1 MSVEEI
7 LNSNLPDSQKIVQ
20 LRRLVEPN
28 HDYKV
33 SGSYLGIIDLIQIE
47 RLLCTETETETD
59 TGDNGIDKLFKSVQ
73 HHVSNSSDYVT
84 RYIRLWHHDL
94 LSDYQYLVQ
103 EEGNHVIELINKK
116 ILIHKACSVDELSI
130 SIVQKIVYL
139 LVISPYDFRRLP
151 VMNYITNAN
160 MALTPAVENAFRL
173 VNDNRLVPIEAFNQF
188 LALVDG
194 LYKLLFRKL
203 DQTQLLANLL
213 ENNIV
218 TLTKYYSSIQI
229 DQIYSI
235 FGLSPASVDVELI
248 IATMIMK
255 NKFQSNCKI
264 DQINNIVIFD
274 DGPVAD
280 PLLKDH
286 ILQVGALATHITN
299 QIE

>member
-1 MSVEEI
+1 
-7 LNSNLPDSQKIVQ
+7 
-20 LRRLVEPN
+20 
-28 HDYKV
+28 
-33 SGSYLGIIDLIQIE
+33 
-47 RLLCTETETETD
+47 
-59 TGDNGIDKLFKSVQ
+59 
-73 HHVSNSSDYVT
+73 
-84 RYIRLWHHDL
+84 
-94 LSDYQYLVQ
+94 
-103 EEGNHVIELINKK
+103 
-116 ILIHKACSVDELSI
+116 
-130 SIVQKIVYL
+130 
-139 LVISPYDFRRLP
+139 
-151 VMNYITNAN
+151 